1 MLVSGSGV
9 FLQAGPVM
17 TSRRKEIEREI
28 AKTTDPVIR
37 AQLQNLLDKKGQRH
51 ERMIGRVEEALG
63 SWTRDELARM
73 PARAWLVLILIV
85 IAVLMLI
92 VFLILESGV

>member
-1 MLVSGSGV
+1 
-9 FLQAGPVM
+9 M

>member
-1 MLVSGSGV
+1 M
-9 FLQAGPVM
+9 A
-17 TSRRKEIEREI
+17 SRRKEIEREI
-28 AKTTDPVIR
+28 VKTTDPVIR

-51 ERMIGRVEEALG
+51 EKMTRRVEEALG

-73 PARAWLVLILIV
+73 PAGAWLVLILIV
-85 IAVLMLI
+85 VVLIMLI